1 VSGAVVVRALMST
14 AGVGSLVSGVLRM
27 WPRQRVPGDQAV
39 QPDASDAR
47 GASASTSATQAWVDA
62 LRRKP
67 SRWARRVMT
76 AAVVRVLMSGRQVR
90 PPVPR
95 AVMRLP
101 VRGVL
106 VAAVVVVWG
115 AVVVLVAAGTS
126 LAVVAAGLCAGA
138 GGAAAGYAVRLL
150 LRRLRRGAL
159 IRPPWCETAVGLL
172 WAGPVAAWAAG
183 ALPAG
188 WVPALLGLG
197 WFGVA
202 AGAVDLAHRR
212 LPDAL
217 TLPALP
223 VALLLLLPLGATAV
237 LHGLAGA
244 AVAAVAHAAVH
255 LVAPRAMGAGD
266 VKLAAPLGVVL
277 AAAGWPAPV
286 LSALLAAVLTA
297 VLGVTGLAT
306 RRLGRGAALPHG
318 PSMLVATWLVTSWLA
333 AVGAVPAPEAG
344 G

>member
-1 VSGAVVVRALMST
+1 
-14 AGVGSLVSGVLRM
+14 
-27 WPRQRVPGDQAV
+27 VPGDQAV

-67 SRWARRVMT
+67 SRWVRRVMA
-76 AAVVRVLMSGRQVR
+76 AAVVRVLTSGRQVR

-101 VRGVL
+101 VRRVL
-106 VAAVVVVWG
+106 APAPAVVVVVVVVVVWG
-115 AVVVLVAAGTS
+115 AVVLVAAGTS
-126 LAVVAAGLCAGA
+126 VAVVAAGICAGA
-138 GGAAAGYAVRLL
+138 GGAAGYAVRLL

-159 IRPPWCETAVGLL
+159 IRPPWCESAVGLL

-217 TLPALP
+217 TIPALP

-266 VKLAAPLGVVL
+266 VKLAAPLGAVL

-286 LSALLAAVLTA
+286 LAALLAAVLTA

-333 AVGAVPAPEAG
+333 AVGAVPATEAG